1 MISWDILALATLVL
15 LCSAVVI
22 DILLKIAFEKGANMD
37 GRRLAMSL
45 SIVSIIFALVA
56 LTVSVYNV
64 MHTKAVADV
73 ETDTVGMRKVATDIS
88 DKIYVEPPAE
98 EASAEP
104 APEEEAPPEPA
115 PEEETYI
122 PEEEAPT
129 EQASVSQYDGDFRS
143 AGIVYGENGYSYT
156 WYSQNV
162 LPGSG
167 LTELNNNG
175 RHVDERGFVCDGD
188 GYIAV
193 ASDDHTI
200 GTVVETPFGE
210 GRVYDSGSG
219 SGNIDIY
226 TDY

>member
-1 MISWDILALATLVL
+1 MISWDTLALATVAF
-15 LCSAVVI
+15 LCVAVAI
-22 DILLKIAFEKGANMD
+22 DILLKIVFEKGADMN
-37 GRRLAMSL
+37 GRRLAIVL
-45 SIVSIIFALVA
+45 SIVSIIFAAVA

-73 ETDTVGMRKVATDIS
+73 ETDTVDMRKVATDIS
-88 DKIYVEPPAE
+88 DEVYVGPTAE
-98 EASAEP
+98 EVPAEP
-104 APEEEAPPEPA
+104 ATEEEAAPEPA

-122 PEEEAPT
+122 PEEEYVEP
-129 EQASVSQYDGDFRS
+129 ASVSQYDGGFRS
-143 AGIVYGENGYSYT
+143 AGVVYGENGYSYT

-162 LPGSG
+162 LPGGG

-193 ASDDHTI
+193 ASDDHAMGTI
-200 GTVVETPFGE
+200 VETPFGD

>member
-73 ETDTVGMRKVATDIS
+73 ETDTVDMRKVATDIS

-98 EASAEP
+98 EAFAEP
-104 APEEEAPPEPA
+104 APEEEAQPEP
-115 PEEETYI
+115 
-122 PEEEAPT
+122 
-129 EQASVSQYDGDFRS
+129 ASVSQYDGDFRS

-167 LTELNNNG
+167 LTELNSNG

-193 ASDDHTI
+193 ASDDHAM